1 MKSNFIY
8 STTENSYYLRKE
20 IDIAEQVLT
29 KFFPLSIL
37 LNNSMNLKQ
46 FKQVQWSNG
55 PAVLRLTSQTLAGDN
70 TKKYGRIG
78 FLQNKNR
85 CVKCTKSGGWRSW
98 ERCRPPSRDQRAK
111 HLKSLGFF
119 V

>member
-37 LNNSMNLKQ
+37 LNNSTNLKQ

-70 TKKYGRIG
+70 TKKIWAHR
-78 FLQNKNR
+78 FFAKQKQT
-85 CVKCTKSGGWRSW
+85 CQMHKKWRL
-98 ERCRPPSRDQRAK
+98 EV
-111 HLKSLGFF
+111 LGTL
-119 V
+119 